1 MSQLM
6 IKLET
11 WLLLHD
17 FYGLQ
22 IICFAFDEQVNLRLG
37 LMTFFMIQVSN
48 FVQVIQF
55 VKHVICILWLLCY
68 NAILHDESAN
78 EFESVVWSAWLS

>member
-22 IICFAFDEQVNLRLG
+22 IICFAFDELVNLGLG
-37 LMTFFMIQVSN
+37 LTIF
-48 FVQVIQF
+48 
-55 VKHVICILWLLCY
+55 L
-68 NAILHDESAN
+68 
-78 EFESVVWSAWLS
+78 

>member
-1 MSQLM
+1 M

-17 FYGLQ
+17 FSGLQ
-22 IICFAFDEQVNLRLG
+22 IICFAFDELVNLRLG
-37 LMTFFMIQVSN
+37 LMTSFMIQKVSN

-55 VKHVICILWLLCY
+55 VKHVICIL
-68 NAILHDESAN
+68 
-78 EFESVVWSAWLS
+78 